1 MILKGV
7 NLFYPDARN
16 WMWDY
21 CMYLGPYTDKDG
33 HNYDLGCYFGDSGE
47 ISAAIVCSKEPG
59 VYLSGDIT
67 YFRSNSQF
75 RELYQEVQNRLKSLS
90 II

>member
-47 ISAAIVCSKEPG
+47 ISAAIVCSNEPG
-59 VYLSGDIT
+59 DYLSGDI
-67 YFRSNSQF
+67 QF